1 MADLNFLKGNIT
13 VMLTITATRSG
24 IWCWERVQA
33 KLKNRSYGLYLV

>member
-13 VMLTITATRSG
+13 VMLTIRATRPG

-33 KLKNRSYGLYLV
+33 KLKNLSYGLYLV